1 MAPLEWLTPDRVMKS
16 MGLLAGLGHLGI
28 GMVNLFLGFRFPDD
42 FVLFGVDA
50 LLIIGG
56 GQVVA
61 GIFFLIS
68 EYKFRPR
75 VPSQKSE

>member
-1 MAPLEWLTPDRVMKS
+1 MKS
-16 MGLLAGLGHLGI
+16 MGLLAGFGHLGI

-42 FVLFGVDA
+42 FLLFGVDV

-56 GQVVA
+56 VQVVA
-61 GIFFLIS
+61 GIFFLVN

-75 VPSQKSE
+75 MASQKSK